1 MYPSIFAFKLHLAA
15 RDHLDL
21 CKREEQGKRVFVHVQ
36 EYEWTGCALRDSR
49 AVFFSGRRSPQCQGS
64 AQSDLCMVVP
74 GTKILLLGVPYVV
87 EADDMR
93 IPYHGVGNLDK
104 KHA

>member
-1 MYPSIFAFKLHLAA
+1 
-15 RDHLDL
+15 
-21 CKREEQGKRVFVHVQ
+21 
-36 EYEWTGCALRDSR
+36 
-49 AVFFSGRRSPQCQGS
+49 
-64 AQSDLCMVVP
+64 MVVP